1 MCKISCLRVVLD
13 EDTGTK
19 GTRKVLHTLNGTITN
34 CLTGTLQAMV
44 ARSAV
49 SYCKGDIRLFIG
61 DGPEDGTPRA
71 VDSQ

>member
-44 ARSAV
+44 VKSAGEPWRGMEV
-49 SYCKGDIRLFIG
+49 VCLFLFG
-61 DGPEDGTPRA
+61 AGSLVLA
-71 VDSQ
+71 